1 MRLPAP
7 VSTLVTTGDATASA
21 PTMASRVDPEGARR
35 MMDILINLY
44 ADRRLAVVREYV
56 SNAVDAT
63 RVAGSTTPVQV
74 TSPTELEPNFIV
86 TDAGIGMSAAEV
98 EATFLAFAASTKR
111 DSNDQIGGLGVGA
124 KSALTVAESFLVD
137 TIKDGRRT
145 LVRAARDLTHQVLLA
160 DAPSDLPNGTT
171 ITVAVEVAGQ
181 LDKWNTVIREVA
193 SAHPEGTVLV
203 DGKPVASLSGG
214 LRWVGPVGCLRAG
227 DRTVAVLSG
236 GTLFDAVPEVVNQ
249 VLAATRLQAAVIE
262 LPIGSFDH
270 TPSRESVVATERTLS
285 AVDAALETFAQVYG
299 DLEQEVATLALTDVH
314 AAATLRASI
323 LGDVARADLL
333 PVPFHAVVPAGSG
346 VRQGSDKG
354 RRTNRRRWKIAEAGE
369 VVFTALGAERV
380 LKDVV
385 VVTDVPARRGLR
397 SFATLM
403 AETHAEA
410 RWVVPIVEGS
420 DRIDLP
426 ILGEGDTATG
436 QVWPISADTPG
447 VTVYSFTEWLAATTT
462 KRAPRSGLSGYETRM
477 VATDGGP
484 QTRQTLTGAEI
495 AALGLPVWYIE
506 GDCLPRHD
514 SRLDSIVAVAVY
526 LGRRKPGPLLAA
538 VPEAQPYHQ
547 WARAR
552 FDTESAGWTDI
563 ERIAAAVDAQPYWTG
578 DKMRLAL
585 ATDAVARI
593 APGHPLREMVVR
605 LAEIET
611 ARRAL
616 SAEHATVMARA
627 AVLGVGSGALAE
639 VRQMTT
645 ALNKAYPLLDHMR
658 SNVSEFDRR
667 QFVDYIVHTPPRL
680 PTADNASANAA

>member
-7 VSTLVTTGDATASA
+7 TSTLVTAGDVTTAV

-63 RVAGSTTPVQV
+63 RMADSTVPVQV
-74 TSPTELEPNFIV
+74 TSPTELEPNLIV

-137 TIKDGRRT
+137 TIKGGRRT
-145 LVRAARDLTHQVLLA
+145 VVRAARDLTHQVLLA
-160 DAPSDLPNGTT
+160 DSPSELPSGTT
-171 ITVAVEVAGQ
+171 ITVAVEVEGQ
-181 LDKWNTVIREVA
+181 LDKWNSVIREVA

-227 DRTVAVLSG
+227 DRTVTVLSG
-236 GTLFDAVPEVVNQ
+236 GTLFDAVPEVADR

-270 TPSRESVVATERTLS
+270 TPSRESVVATERTLA
-285 AVDAALETFAQVYG
+285 AVDAALETFTQVYR
-299 DLEQEVATLALTDVH
+299 DLEVQVATLALNDVH

-346 VRQGSDKG
+346 VRFGSEKG
-354 RRTNRRRWKIAEAGE
+354 RRTNRRRWKIAEPGE
-369 VVFTALGAERV
+369 VVFTALGADRV

-385 VVTDVPARRGLR
+385 VVTDVPVRRGLR

-403 AETHAEA
+403 SETHSEA

-420 DRIDLP
+420 DHLDLA

-436 QVWPISADTPG
+436 QVWSISAESPG
-447 VTVYSFTEWLAATTT
+447 VTVYAYTDWLAATTT
-462 KRAPRSGLSGYETRM
+462 KRAPRSGLAGYDTRV

-484 QTRQTLTGAEI
+484 QTRQVLTGAEI
-495 AALGLPVWYIE
+495 AELGLPVWYVE
-506 GDCLPRHD
+506 GNPHYSHD
-514 SRLDSIVAVAVY
+514 SRLDSSQAVAVY

-538 VPEAQPYHQ
+538 VPAAQPYHE
-547 WARAR
+547 WAIAR
-552 FDTESAGWTDI
+552 FDAESEGWTDI
-563 ERIAAAVDAQPYWTG
+563 ERIAAAVDAQNYWSN
-578 DKMRLAL
+578 DRMRLAL
-585 ATDAVARI
+585 ATDVVPRI
-593 APGHPLREMVVR
+593 TADHPLRDVLVR
-605 LAEIET
+605 LSEIET
-611 ARRAL
+611 ARCAL
-616 SAEHATVMARA
+616 TPTHNAVMTRA
-627 AVLGVGSGALAE
+627 ARLGIESGPLRE
-639 VRQMTT
+639 VSRLLTSI
-645 ALNKAYPLLDHMR
+645 NKAYPLLDHMR
-658 SNVSEFDRR
+658 GNVSEAVR
-667 QFVDYIVHTPPRL
+667 QNLADYLVHTPPRL
-680 PTADNASANAA
+680 PVADNDSVTAA